1 MRQDRRTANKLTKH
15 NKMDAFL
22 SRQDPKEITDAFF
35 KITDAFTKSTIKL
48 KADIASLDDS
58 HDSRIVSFTTLR
70 EVANSSLLSSI
81 FLKDHLTTKDWWA
94 SNKSISVPTTNSEK
108 YIEARIYFYGVDL
121 STNYLM
127 LSFTHFENSLRSIVK
142 AIPSTKFPDASE
154 DFWKIRNYLVDH
166 SGINSDYKELIKIF
180 QTIRN
185 SFHNGGFHNRE
196 TESVT
201 YKSKTF
207 TFEKNK
213 PISFDLW
220 SSIEFIML
228 EVNQFLLDLMTSKV
242 ISEISVINHPFGI
255 INFITKK

>member
-1 MRQDRRTANKLTKH
+1 MRQERGTTNKSKKR

-22 SRQDPKEITDAFF
+22 SKQNPNEITDAFF
-35 KITDAFTKSTIKL
+35 KITGAFTNSIIKL
-48 KADIASLDDS
+48 KADNDSLDDS
-58 HDSRIVSFTTLR
+58 NDSRIVSFTTLR

-81 FLKDHLTTKDWWA
+81 FLKDHLTSQEWWA
-94 SNKSISVPTTNSEK
+94 SNKSVTVPTTNSEK
-108 YIEARIYFYGVDL
+108 YIEARIYFYCVDL
-121 STNYLM
+121 STNYLL

-142 AIPSTKFPDASE
+142 AIPSTKFPNATE
-154 DFWKIRNYLVDH
+154 NFWEIRNYLIDQ
-166 SGINSDYKELIKIF
+166 SEINSDYKELIKIF

-185 SFHNGGFHNRE
+185 SVHNGGFHNRD

-201 YKSKTF
+201 YKSRTF

-228 EVNQFLLDLMTSKV
+228 EINQFLLDLMTSKL
-242 ISEISVINHPFGI
+242 ISGVPVLKHPFAT
-255 INFITKK
+255 INFITK